1 MAEYDKSRNL
11 FKNAGPSI
19 VFSSM
24 FTGYRLE
31 IGLPGIAVILQLSA
45 GQYIVGYLQAYI
57 AESFQTVGFFI
68 EISGVA
74 VNGSVAVMEDDI
86 ALEAIYSGIFGPFVG
101 IVVGLLKV
109 DFDLSHG
116 GGGYQ
121 HYKQDNR

>member
-1 MAEYDKSRNL
+1 LRWRGANVTITVAEYDKSRHATYS
-11 FKNAGPSI
+11 KMTGPSI

-24 FTGYRLE
+24 FAGYRLE

-86 ALEAIYSGIFGPFVG
+86 ALEAIYNGTFEGFGC
-101 IVVGLLKV
+101 IVVGLPELY
-109 DFDLSHG
+109 FSL
-116 GGGYQ
+116 
-121 HYKQDNR
+121 R